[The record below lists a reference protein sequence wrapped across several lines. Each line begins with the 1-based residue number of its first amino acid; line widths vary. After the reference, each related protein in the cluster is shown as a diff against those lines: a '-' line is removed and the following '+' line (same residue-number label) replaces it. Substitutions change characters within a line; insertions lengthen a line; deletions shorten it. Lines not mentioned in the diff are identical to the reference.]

1 MSTAGTASE
10 RITAISR
17 GSAFAVLPA
26 GTVPRSAEVHVIDQ
40 LVESEAPT
48 VQLDVQNDI

>member
-1 MSTAGTASE
+1 MQANPSPQFHQ
-10 RITAISR
+10 R

-26 GTVPRSAEVHVIDQ
+26 GSVPRSAEVHVIDQ

-48 VQLDVQNDI
+48 VQPDVQN